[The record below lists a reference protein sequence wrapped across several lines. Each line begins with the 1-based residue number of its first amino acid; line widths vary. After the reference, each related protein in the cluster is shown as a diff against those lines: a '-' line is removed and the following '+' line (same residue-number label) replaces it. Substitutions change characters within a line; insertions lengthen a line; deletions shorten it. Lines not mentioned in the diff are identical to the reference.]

1 MDTAGGRRN
10 GIRAGRGAAAG
21 DGGQRP
27 TRKGIGSWNPAAQR
41 MRVLGGLAAALAL
54 WSAGGSAQELER
66 ELLRAEFDDKP
77 LDLPIGT
84 GGAALGEPFAVDE
97 GVGAVVRAG
106 VGADRELEVSA
117 DTLATASAVKFGLL
131 DDIGVQTGI
140 VQIDLTLTMPA
151 YSYFNV
157 SIREPRWSSHDFFT
171 VYLLEDGGFSA
182 QDAAGSVPLA
192 AYDYVPGVPQQM
204 RLTFDMDART
214 YDVAI
219 NETPLVSGR
228 AHGITEAGVGQVQ
241 LTVVHQS
248 APQLFIVDDISA
260 IWMLEDPVFSNGFDS
275 DPGAAP

>member
-1 MDTAGGRRN
+1 MDTAGGKRN
-10 GIRAGRGAAAG
+10 GVGAGRGAAAG
-21 DGGQRP
+21 DVGHRLGGR
-27 TRKGIGSWNPAAQR
+27 GIGWWNWTARR
-41 MRVLGGLAAALAL
+41 MPVARGLAVALAL
-54 WSAGGSAQELER
+54 WSAGGSAQDLER

-84 GGAALGEPFAVDE
+84 GGAAVGEPFAVDE
-97 GVGAVVRAG
+97 GVSAVVRAG

-140 VQIDLTLTMPA
+140 VQLDLTLTMPA

-157 SIREPRWSSHDFFT
+157 SIREPRWSSYDFFT

-192 AYDYVPGVPQQM
+192 DYDYVPGVPQHM
-204 RLTFDMDART
+204 RLIFDMDART

-241 LTVVHQS
+241 LTVLHQT

>member
-1 MDTAGGRRN
+1 MDTAGGKWN
-10 GIRAGRGAAAG
+10 GIGAGRGAAAG

-27 TRKGIGSWNPAAQR
+27 ARKGIGSWNPAAQR

-54 WSAGGSAQELER
+54 WSAGGSAQEL

-228 AHGITEAGVGQVQ
+228 AHGVTEAGVGQVQ